1 MKPNGNVLRVVSAT
15 SDNAGY
21 IVCEG
26 KTERGLMFAAK
37 GQLKVI
43 GITHHFT
50 YIIVTHFLISYKNI
64 ILGCVFLAISSLE

>member
-15 SDNAGY
+15 SDNAGN

-50 YIIVTHFLISYKNI
+50 NIHHCNAFSYKLQEYNFRM
-64 ILGCVFLAISSLE
+64 CISCN